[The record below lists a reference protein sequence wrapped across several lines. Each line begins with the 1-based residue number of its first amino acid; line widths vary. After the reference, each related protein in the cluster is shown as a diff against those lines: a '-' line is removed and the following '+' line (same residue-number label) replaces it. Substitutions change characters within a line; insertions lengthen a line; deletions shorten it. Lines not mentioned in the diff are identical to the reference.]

1 MKKTLFLIFSGV
13 IVIFS
18 VICIGSSPLI
28 NKVTISGVYNSLGW
42 GYLNCQKES
51 DDYKKEK
58 DTTPLTGDAKDK
70 YLKPY
75 KRALNLC
82 NRQKAVYGLEHASL
96 FLDIILGFLC
106 LILGLLHYFDVGKP
120 FEKVTGIIGLATGII
135 QFILTLV
142 YVCYSG
148 YIFTNDGPE
157 SNSYLKADKDG
168 VIATWDES
176 KKKYK
181 CDFYDKDD
189 EYAIYAKYND
199 LGKKIYNYDKDIYN
213 ADSNNKLNYCHFNY
227 LSITPVG
234 EDTYYYRFDEE
245 CASEGS
251 EEGYAQG
258 STSSTKYLDCDK
270 LYVIFP
276 NDAKNK
282 YLYDRWVTTV
292 IFACFIIACDIGLA
306 IFGFLLF
313 KSDGSGI

>member
-1 MKKTLFLIFSGV
+1 MKKTLFLIFSAA

-18 VICIGSSPLI
+18 VICLVSSPLI

-42 GYLNCQKES
+42 GYLNCKKES

-58 DTTPLTGDAKDK
+58 DTTSLTGDAKDK

-75 KRALNLC
+75 KHALNLC
-82 NRQKAVYGLEHASL
+82 NRKKAVYGLEHASL
-96 FLDIILGFLC
+96 ILDIILGFLC

-176 KKKYK
+176 KRKYK

-199 LGKKIYNYDKDIYN
+199 LGKKIYNYDKDIYQ
-213 ADSNNKLNYCHFNY
+213 AEDTNKITYCHFNY
-227 LSITPVG
+227 LTLTVVG
-234 EDTYYYRFDEE
+234 EPTIIFDFDDE
-245 CASEGS
+245 CISG
-251 EEGYAQG
+251 EGYIPG
-258 STSSTKYLDCDK
+258 ILSSTYLDCDK
-270 LYVIFP
+270 LYVNFP
-276 NDAKNK
+276 NKVENK
-282 YLYDRWVTTV
+282 YLYDRWVTTI